1 MINAEIL
8 GYYFYCKLLYILLQ
22 ISRTVVQSLIIMDTW
37 RCCSRNS
44 KALRMLHERPW
55 SGISKKIQSFARAST
70 CTGSGFQAD
79 MNTSFQW
86 DQMEF
91 KCIYIYIN
99 MYMWT
104 QKVLSTYI
112 YIYIFAWTWEII
124 VPIYIEYDPQNQY
137 GFIIFMSN
145 VTWCQGSWGTTARWW
160 REGRI
165 KHASNNNLQ
174 FIISQFMIVLL

>member
-91 KCIYIYIN
+91 KCIYIYKYVYVN
-99 MYMWT
+99 P
-104 QKVLSTYI
+104 KGPLHI
-112 YIYIFAWTWEII
+112 YIYICLNMGDHCPHLHWIWSTESIWIH
-124 VPIYIEYDPQNQY
+124 YIHVQCHLMPGQLRHHSKVVKRRPDQ
-137 GFIIFMSN
+137 
-145 VTWCQGSWGTTARWW
+145 TC
-160 REGRI
+160 I
-165 KHASNNNLQ
+165 K
-174 FIISQFMIVLL
+174 